1 MWRFDRSYFR
11 LLLLLLA
18 VEILIA
24 ALAHDRWLRP
34 YGGDVLV
41 VGLLYC
47 FLCSFRQAF
56 PWRVVGAV
64 LLFALVIE
72 GLQAVH
78 FIHWLGLEH
87 SLLANLILGR
97 GFAWADVLAY
107 GVGTGL
113 VLWVERRKH
122 SRQEKQPG
130 LVKPPLL

>member
-1 MWRFDRSYFR
+1 MWRFHRSYFLSF
-11 LLLLLLA
+11 LLLLL

-41 VGLLYC
+41 VVLLYC
-47 FLCSFRQAF
+47 FLGSFWQAA
-56 PWRVVGAV
+56 PWRGAGAV

-78 FIHWLGLEH
+78 FIHWLGLEQ
-87 SLLANLILGR
+87 SLLANLILGS

-107 GVGTGL
+107 GIGTGL
-113 VLWVERRKH
+113 VLWVERKKL
-122 SRQEKQPG
+122 SRREKQPG
-130 LVKPPLL
+130 LVK